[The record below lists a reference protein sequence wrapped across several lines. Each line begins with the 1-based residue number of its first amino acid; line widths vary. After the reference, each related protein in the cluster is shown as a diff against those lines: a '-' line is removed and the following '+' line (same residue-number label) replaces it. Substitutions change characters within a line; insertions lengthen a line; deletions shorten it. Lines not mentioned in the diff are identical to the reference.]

1 MKKGKGPI
9 RKRFAGKRPG
19 AGGPGKPIDKEKEAL
34 RLDKMLHDHNA
45 KTGGNTEIYNKKK
58 EEYIAEQQKKKQE
71 NLDDELKKF
80 MTRSMEAQPAVAKIE
95 KKPSEKKDEEAPKAA
110 EEPAT
115 QSLEVTKKRSSVAKR
130 EVTQTK

>member
-1 MKKGKGPI
+1 MKRGEGPI

-19 AGGPGKPIDKEKEAL
+19 AGGPGKPVDKEKEAL
-34 RLDKMLHDHNA
+34 RLDKLLHDHNA

-58 EEYIAEQQKKKQE
+58 ETYIAEQQMKKKDS
-71 NLDDELKKF
+71 LDDELMKF
-80 MTRSMEAQPAVAKIE
+80 MTRSLEAQPAVAKIE
-95 KKPSEKKDEEAPKAA
+95 KKPSEKKEEEAPKAA

-115 QSLEVTKKRSSVAKR
+115 QTLEVTKKRSSVTKR